1 MYCELFPR
9 ELFPLQSFSIVYFI
23 MTNHSYPL
31 NFTASFGVYCE
42 KSYASSVKARL
53 IIWNKKAEN
62 IIFMLR
68 KVDNEHK
75 TFDLQWLDAYDKCGK
90 IMQYAI

>member
-1 MYCELFPR
+1 MVGKVDTANLHFFRFWVISLF
-9 ELFPLQSFSIVYFI
+9 FI
-23 MTNHSYPL
+23 ESYPL
-31 NFTASFGVYCE
+31 SFIASFGVYCE
-42 KSYASSVKARL
+42 KSYASSVRARL

>member
-1 MYCELFPR
+1 MK
-9 ELFPLQSFSIVYFI
+9 
-23 MTNHSYPL
+23 SYPL
-31 NFTASFGVYCE
+31 NFAASFGVYCE